1 MSASRSLGGRRGL
14 YTAVAA
20 TAVLLVMGAV
30 ALVLAF
36 RGSGGPPQPTAADAV
51 PVTSRTAPTTS
62 ATPGGSAPVSRPGA
76 TASAAPD
83 ARVGAFLPASD
94 PVGIDIPSIG
104 LHSRGIVGLHVGA
117 DGTLQAPTSFERVGW
132 YTGGPTPG
140 QLGPAVLGGHVDS
153 RSGPAVFYRLGELHR
168 GAEVTVTRR
177 DGSVARFVIDRVGRF
192 AKAAFPTR
200 EVYGNTT
207 NRAEIRLIT
216 CGGAFDRA
224 TGHYVDNIVA
234 FGHLSA

>member
-1 MSASRSLGGRRGL
+1 MVDLHTVVPWTPTRARVCVILHLPGPAAGGPAAVPCSERGPTGPGHQPGAAMTEPRSRTTSIALWTL
-14 YTAVAA
+14 
-20 TAVLLVMGAV
+20 V
-30 ALVLAF
+30 ALAWLFSLA
-36 RGSGGPPQPTAADAV
+36 G
-51 PVTSRTAPTTS
+51 
-62 ATPGGSAPVSRPGA
+62 
-76 TASAAPD
+76 
-83 ARVGAFLPASD
+83 LL
-94 PVGIDIPSIG
+94 SIG

-153 RSGPAVFYRLGELHR
+153 KSGPAVFYRLGELHR

-224 TGHYVDNIVA
+224 TGHYVDNVVA